1 MKSLPQLK
9 KSGPPSTPIL
19 ELGNNICHQLKV
31 FKSPQ
36 IVEEPKPK
44 PPVDVPPL
52 PPMPLVRLSK
62 PRGFKIRNPRLPAK
76 KKILAPKISADPET
90 RRTIGKRKKKLSVQ
104 TGRGRP
110 MDKMEKI
117 LSPFKSVSRGLKN
130 NSKKS
135 RIRNTPKRQPT
146 STGRRVLE

>member
-1 MKSLPQLK
+1 
-9 KSGPPSTPIL
+9 
-19 ELGNNICHQLKV
+19 
-31 FKSPQ
+31 
-36 IVEEPKPK
+36 
-44 PPVDVPPL
+44 
-52 PPMPLVRLSK
+52 
-62 PRGFKIRNPRLPAK
+62 
-76 KKILAPKISADPET
+76 
-90 RRTIGKRKKKLSVQ
+90 
-104 TGRGRP
+104 